1 MEGLWEMTAVC
12 SCAWSHAFLG
22 VLLMHR
28 EQRYLHGLER
38 CVCERESKRV
48 AAKPRTADI
57 GITEQVMALSAKE
70 C

>member
-1 MEGLWEMTAVC
+1 MGNDNCVLMHST
-12 SCAWSHAFLG
+12 WSAFLD

-28 EQRYLHGLER
+28 ERAYRHGLEK

-57 GITEQVMALSAKE
+57 GSIEQVVALPGKD